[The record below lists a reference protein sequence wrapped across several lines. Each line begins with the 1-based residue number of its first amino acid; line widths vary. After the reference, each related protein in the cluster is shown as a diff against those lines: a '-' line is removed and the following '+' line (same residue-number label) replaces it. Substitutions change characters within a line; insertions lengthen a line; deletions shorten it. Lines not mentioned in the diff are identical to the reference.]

1 MFYSYCPGI
10 KAVKKTLD
18 FWNGLIFCSSSML
31 SWQNGFYLYY
41 SLLIFVN
48 TTFNWAAEPSCV
60 WCCANTSDCPC
71 PEDLYKPEE
80 SGRGSEGSRVL
91 EYLAWGGRG
100 TARTWDATQNACVIA
115 WPCFPVMQLPG
126 PYTVCNSYGSNK
138 KQTWYSSGDR
148 DVGKA
153 AIQLAFIEWLGF
165 ERSSKLTH
173 PQPPAVGQGC
183 HSPAKAALGSI
194 QTGLECLKGWGILN
208 VLSCF
213 YLFSLLD
220 EVYINL
226 LLGTCIHTRQS
237 PANT

>member
-1 MFYSYCPGI
+1 MFG
-10 KAVKKTLD
+10 AVQTQVTVPAPKT
-18 FWNGLIFCSSSML
+18 FTNQKSQEEGQRGAECSST
-31 SWQNGFYLYY
+31 
-41 SLLIFVN
+41 LLEV
-48 TTFNWAAEPSCV
+48 AE
-60 WCCANTSDCPC
+60 AQ
-71 PEDLYKPEE
+71 L
-80 SGRGSEGSRVL
+80 GLGMRLRM
-91 EYLAWGGRG
+91 R
-100 TARTWDATQNACVIA
+100 VIA

-226 LLGTCIHTRQS
+226 LLGTCIQTRQS